1 VTAGTINRPARV
13 GQGSGKIALPG
24 GILAKST
31 QFQYIFVS

>member
-1 VTAGTINRPARV
+1 MSEGTIEGR
-13 GQGSGKIALPG
+13 SKIALLG